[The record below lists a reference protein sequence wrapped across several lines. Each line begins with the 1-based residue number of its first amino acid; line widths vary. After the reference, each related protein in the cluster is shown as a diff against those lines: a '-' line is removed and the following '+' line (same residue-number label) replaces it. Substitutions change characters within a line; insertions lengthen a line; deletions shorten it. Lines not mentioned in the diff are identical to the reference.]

1 MGFPR
6 LYSLIFSPFFAFLL
20 SVFSFWFSLL
30 FVGCFSACN
39 GLLAV
44 LSPFMNGLLQKKK
57 KKKKKKKRERRRKN
71 YIKKKLAVFL
81 QWCYPIWPTNI
92 FATILS

>member
-6 LYSLIFSPFFAFLL
+6 LYSLLFSPFFAFLL

-57 KKKKKKKRERRRKN
+57 KKKKKKREEEERITLRKSLQFFFN
-71 YIKKKLAVFL
+71 GVIQYGQPIYLLQFFL
-81 QWCYPIWPTNI
+81 D
-92 FATILS
+92 